1 MSGLAEEGSNN
12 GLLGAVAARFADA
25 DARRMKLLD
34 DAVKRGLDHVEG
46 DEPMPRV
53 TKGSGRVQG
62 CGKCGGEGH
71 NARSCQAKKLADAG
85 AEGRAPRVQVRTA
98 KLVAKEQRPAEP
110 KVTPLRPRRAQ
121 AGGDLLAMSVDDLVE
136 LGAQVKAELRRRQE
150 DLAEQLEAVKRAVGG
165 AA

>member
-12 GLLGAVAARFADA
+12 GLLGAVAERFADA

-71 NARSCQAKKLADAG
+71 NARSCQAKRPAGSG
-85 AEGRAPRVQVRTA
+85 AETPTPRTQDRMA
-98 KLVAKEQRPAEP
+98 KARRPAEP
-110 KVTPLRPRRAQ
+110 KVTSLRPRRAR
-121 AGGDLLAMSVDDLVE
+121 ASGNLRAMSVDDLVE
-136 LGAQVKAELRRRQE
+136 LGAQVKAELQRRQE